1 MSSISNSS
9 IDSCKFHYV
18 PRHGRLTSEEKSSL
32 DRHAR
37 SMAELMM
44 QKQDTYR
51 YYEKM
56 KKFDFDDNSS
66 GLGSCSNDGSYNM
79 RELRPNPPENSTKIQ
94 NVMNWL
100 ATSSNIPVSQS
111 SGSPHSPSTAQL
123 VPNPLY
129 DPNYAKKVS
138 NPNLNQNVCNPH
150 LQQGSSY
157 NRSTAPTSSIP
168 PTKLVP
174 NPFYDPNYV
183 NKVHNPHIPQGS
195 SCNQSVAKTSSTPST
210 GLVPNPF
217 YDPAYARK
225 LSNSNLQQ
233 VRYAANSS
241 HNPSVDPKS
250 SAPPVG
256 LVPNPFYDPTYVKKS
271 TIPN

>member
-111 SGSPHSPSTAQL
+111 SGSSHTPSTAQL

-138 NPNLNQNVCNPH
+138 NPNLNQVCAVPNF
-150 LQQGSSY
+150 SY
-157 NRSTAPTSSIP
+157 NSS
-168 PTKLVP
+168 
-174 NPFYDPNYV
+174 
-183 NKVHNPHIPQGS
+183 
-195 SCNQSVAKTSSTPST
+195 
-210 GLVPNPF
+210 
-217 YDPAYARK
+217 
-225 LSNSNLQQ
+225 
-233 VRYAANSS
+233 
-241 HNPSVDPKS
+241 
-250 SAPPVG
+250 
-256 LVPNPFYDPTYVKKS
+256 
-271 TIPN
+271 